1 MSEIT
6 KAARKLRK
14 NQTEAEIFLWQKL
27 RYNKLGVKFRR
38 QFPIIFIS
46 DNRKLFFIADFVC
59 IEMKLIIEVDGGIHE
74 KLMDKDE
81 ERTSVLDSLGYI
93 VIRFTNEEV
102 FSDVESVIQRI
113 MRFLFLP
120 IRPLGTFPM

>member
-6 KAARKLRK
+6 KASRTLRK
-14 NQTEAEIFLWQKL
+14 NQTKAEIFLWQKL

-46 DNRKLFFIADFVC
+46 DNRKRFFIADFVC

-74 KLMDKDE
+74 KIMDKDE
-81 ERTSVLDSLGYI
+81 ERTFVLDNLGYI
-93 VIRFTNEEV
+93 VIRFTNEEI
-102 FSDVESVIQRI
+102 FSNVESVIQCI
-113 MRFLFLP
+113 MRFLFP
-120 IRPLGTFPM
+120 PSTASGPPSP